1 MPSSRNF
8 VVGAFVVS
16 GLLLFAVGLFMIGN
30 RRKLFSDSFE
40 IYAEFAQLG
49 GLQNGATVRV
59 AGMDAGEVLDIRVP
73 PNPQSK
79 FRVKMRVLE
88 KLHPVVR
95 KDSVA
100 TIQTEGVLGNKFLKI
115 DPGTAQAPEAPSGST
130 LSGREPFDFAD
141 LLQQVRESV
150 ERIRGQADDVFV
162 SIAKTSKDADELI
175 SSVSD
180 EVQDVASSG
189 KKISE
194 DISVIVR
201 GIRAGRGTVG
211 RIFNDENLA
220 DNASKTIRDFQ
231 QTSQNLR
238 QTSQSFS
245 EIVSEF
251 QDRQILEDLEEAVR
265 NVRSVTAQGKEAIEK
280 FQAKEGKGEAVTAE
294 LRRTVSNAREAMSD
308 MAENME
314 ALKHNWFFRGFFKDR
329 GFYDLDNVTVEEYRQ
344 GKFLKKKL
352 RHRVC
357 VEAAQL
363 FTETPTGS
371 EELSDQGKERL
382 DAAMGELIQY
392 PRNSPIV
399 VEGYAGKGTPEEQY
413 LRSYD
418 RAANARQYL
427 VEKFHLNPNYVGI
440 MPMGAVTAND
450 ASGQHS
456 EGICLV
462 LFYDK
467 SD

>member
-8 VVGAFVVS
+8 VVGAFVIF
-16 GLLLFAVGLFMIGN
+16 GLLLFAVGLFMIGD
-30 RRKLFSDSFE
+30 RRKLFSESFE

-73 PNPQSK
+73 PYPQSK

-100 TIQTEGVLGNKFLKI
+100 TIQTEGILGNKFLKI
-115 DPGTAQAPEAPSGST
+115 DPGTSQAPEAPSGST
-130 LSGREPFDFAD
+130 LSGREPFDFSD

-150 ERIRGQADDVFV
+150 ERVRGQADDVFV

-175 SSVSD
+175 SSISD

-194 DISVIVR
+194 DISVIVHR
-201 GIRAGRGTVG
+201 IRAGHGTVG

-231 QTSQNLR
+231 QTSHNLR

-251 QDRQILEDLEEAVR
+251 QGRQILQDLQETVR
-265 NVRSVTAQGKEAIEK
+265 NVRSVTAQGKEAIAK
-280 FQAKEGKGEAVTAE
+280 FQAKEGRGEAVTAE

-329 GFYDLDNVTVEEYRQ
+329 GFYDLDTITVEEYRQ
-344 GKFLKKKL
+344 GKFLKNKL

-363 FTETPTGS
+363 FTEVPPAS

-382 DAAMGELIQY
+382 DAAMGELIRY

-413 LRSYD
+413 LRSYE
-418 RAANARQYL
+418 RAANAREYL

-440 MPMGAVTAND
+440 MPMSAVMTKD
-450 ASGQHS
+450 TSGQQS

>member
-1 MPSSRNF
+1 MPTTRNF
-8 VVGAFVVS
+8 VVGAFVVL
-16 GLLLFAVGLFMIGN
+16 GLLLFAVGLFMIGD
-30 RRKLFSDSFE
+30 RRKLFSESFE
-40 IYAEFAQLG
+40 IYSEFAQLG

-79 FRVKMRVLE
+79 FRVRMRVLE
-88 KLHPVVR
+88 KIHPVVR
-95 KDSVA
+95 TDSVA
-100 TIQTEGVLGNKFLKI
+100 TIQTEGILGNKFLKI
-115 DPGTAQAPEAPSGST
+115 DPGTAQAPEAPPGST

-150 ERIRGQADDVFV
+150 ERIRGQADQVFV
-162 SIAKTSKDADELI
+162 SIDKTTKDADELI
-175 SSVSD
+175 NSVSD
-180 EVQDVASSG
+180 EVQDVAASG

-201 GIRAGRGTVG
+201 RVRAGRGTVG

-220 DNASKTIRDFQ
+220 DNASQTIRNFQ
-231 QTSQNLR
+231 QTSHNLS

-251 QDRQILEDLEEAVR
+251 QDRQILQDLEEAVR
-265 NVRSVTAQGKEAIEK
+265 NVRSVTAQGKEAIAK

-294 LRRTVSNAREAMSD
+294 LRRTISSAREAMSD

-314 ALKHNWFFRGFFKDR
+314 ALKHNWFFRGFFKER

-344 GKFLKKKL
+344 GKFLKNKL
-352 RHRVC
+352 RQRVC
-357 VEAAQL
+357 VDAALL
-363 FTETPTGS
+363 FTETSPGF
-371 EELSDQGKERL
+371 EQLSDQGKERL

-399 VEGYAGKGTPEEQY
+399 VEGYAAKGTPEEQY

-418 RAANARQYL
+418 RAASAREYI
-427 VEKFHLNPNYVGI
+427 VEKFHLSPNFVGI
-440 MPMGAVTAND
+440 MPMGAVTSKD
-450 ASGQHS
+450 ASGQPS

-467 SD
+467 SH